1 MSQIHKRFIRD
12 IEFPKNLYLEFL
24 LKYEVGG
31 GGEELDILE
40 VIIYFIVYNINT
52 FIFLYNNVKVRKSL
66 VFINLALKLTMYK
79 LNTIF
84 HDYYSTIGKQSDQQ
98 IL

>member
-1 MSQIHKRFIRD
+1 M
-12 IEFPKNLYLEFL
+12 L
-24 LKYEVGG
+24 LKYEVVVMGGG
-31 GGEELDILE
+31 GGEEWDILE

-79 LNTIF
+79 LNKIF
-84 HDYYSTIGKQSDQQ
+84 SR
-98 IL
+98 LL